1 MKIGILTSGG
11 DCAGLNAAIGAVT
24 VNAALKG
31 YQVLGLR
38 GGTRGLMGTEPN
50 FEVLQPAHFTS
61 DVMRSPS
68 TFLGT
73 TNRGNP
79 FAYPMDDGTVVDRSD
94 EIIGNIKKLGIETLI
109 GIGGDG
115 SLDILNQLTRKGGIN
130 LMWMPKTIDNDV
142 CETEVAIGFY
152 SAVATAF
159 RFLNDL
165 HATAQTHDMIMVT
178 EIMGRDAGHLAL
190 HSGVAAH
197 VDIILIPEIEYAFEN
212 LVKKYEQV
220 RASGR
225 SYMQVLVSEA
235 VKTPDGEAVTVA
247 HNTGSV
253 RYGGIGQHL
262 KRKLQEALKVEVR
275 VQSPGH
281 TLRGCSPTAGD
292 IILAQQ
298 FGVKVIDLISQKK
311 FGRMAAMQYGS
322 IVDVPVEKVAGRSR
336 PVTASDAMVHTAR
349 GLNISLGDQ

>member
-24 VNAALKG
+24 VSGARKG
-31 YQVLGLR
+31 IEVLGIR
-38 GGTRGLMGTEPN
+38 GGTRGLMGKTPSY
-50 FEVLQPAHFTS
+50 EVLKPSRFTS

-79 FAYPMDDGTVVDRSD
+79 FAFPMDDGTLLDRSD
-94 EIIGNIKKLGIETLI
+94 EIIGNIKALGIETLI

-115 SLDILNQLTRKGGIN
+115 SLEILNKLATKGKFN

-152 SAVATAF
+152 SAVATGF
-159 RFLNDL
+159 RFLHDL
-165 HATAQTHDMIMVT
+165 NATAQTHDMIMVT

-190 HSGVAAH
+190 HTGVSAH
-197 VDIILIPEIEYAFEN
+197 VDIILIPEIQYTFEN
-212 LVKKYEQV
+212 LIKKFEEV
-220 RASGR
+220 RKSGR
-225 SYMQVLVSEA
+225 NYMQVLVSEA
-235 VKTPDGEAVTVA
+235 VKTPDGEAITVSHA
-247 HNTGSV
+247 GGA

-262 KRKLQEALKVEVR
+262 KQMLQEELKVEVR

-281 TLRGCSPTAGD
+281 TLRGCSPTASD

-298 FGVKVIDLISQKK
+298 FGVRVVDLIAKGK
-311 FGRMAAMQYGS
+311 FGRMAAMQNGS

-336 PVTASDAMVHTAR
+336 GVTADDAMVHTAR
-349 GLNISLGDQ
+349 GLGITLGDE

>member
-24 VNAALKG
+24 VSAATKG
-31 YQVLGLR
+31 FEVLGIR
-38 GGTRGLMGTEPN
+38 GGTRGLMGKTPN
-50 FEVLQPAHFTS
+50 YEVLKPARFTS
-61 DVMRSPS
+61 DIMRSPS

-79 FAYPMDDGTVVDRSD
+79 FAYPMDDGSLIDRSD
-94 EIIGNIKKLGIETLI
+94 EIIGNIKALGIETLI

-115 SLDILNQLTRKGGIN
+115 SLEILNQLATKGGFK

-159 RFLNDL
+159 RFISEL

-197 VDIILIPEIEYAFEN
+197 VDIILIPEIEYKFEN

-225 SYMQVLVSEA
+225 NYMQVLVSEA
-235 VKTPDGEAVTVA
+235 VKTPDGSAVTVSHTA
-247 HNTGSV
+247 GSV

-262 KRKLQEALKVEVR
+262 KQKLQDALKVEVR

-281 TLRGCSPTAGD
+281 TLRGCSPTAAD

-298 FGVKVIDLISQKK
+298 LGVRVVELIAQKK
-311 FGRMAAMQYGS
+311 FGRMAAMQNGE

-336 PVTASDAMVHTAR
+336 AVTMDDAMVRTAR
-349 GLNISLGDQ
+349 GLNISLGD